1 MKRKRVDFASPSMVV
16 KSSKRRRTDKEW
28 VEWSVEGQV
37 EQGIY
42 LRQAIYLNRH
52 FDERRRE
59 RERGL
64 RSNNETRRRKAE
76 RDYQKY
82 RDIAEMLIAGNP
94 QLDRATRHRLAKEVQ
109 AELAKRGRVVSTRT
123 ISEALRPKNKV

>member
-1 MKRKRVDFASPSMVV
+1 MKRKRVDFASPSMVLEV
-16 KSSKRRRTDKEW
+16 KSKRRQRRGTEKEW
-28 VEWSVEGQV
+28 IE
-37 EQGIY
+37 
-42 LRQAIYLNRH
+42 AIIDAQIQSSSYLNHH
-52 FDERRRE
+52 FNEQRRE

-94 QLDRATRHRLAKEVQ
+94 QLRGATYDRLAKEVQ
-109 AELAKRGRVVSTRT
+109 AELRRRGKGVVSART
-123 ISEALRPKNKV
+123 IWEALRPKNKV

>member
-1 MKRKRVDFASPSMVV
+1 MKRKRVDIASPSMVLEV
-16 KSSKRRRTDKEW
+16 KSKRRQRRRTEKEW
-28 VEWSVEGQV
+28 IE
-37 EQGIY
+37 
-42 LRQAIYLNRH
+42 AIIDAQIQSSSYLNHH
-52 FDERRRE
+52 FNEQRRE

-94 QLDRATRHRLAKEVQ
+94 QLRGATYNRLAKEVQ
-109 AELAKRGRVVSTRT
+109 AELRRRGKGVVSART
-123 ISEALRPKNKV
+123 IWEALRPKNKV

>member
-1 MKRKRVDFASPSMVV
+1 MKRKRVDFASPSMVLEV
-16 KSSKRRRTDKEW
+16 KSKRRQRRGTEKEW
-28 VEWSVEGQV
+28 IEAIIDAQIRSSSNLNWHFN
-37 EQGIY
+37 EQ
-42 LRQAIYLNRH
+42 
-52 FDERRRE
+52 RRE